1 MDGEITGGRAFAW
14 LGRAAQVAT
23 GGGVDLPT
31 PGRQTQRT
39 DAFATRLSTAF
50 SVRSTAQTV
59 VFLVVAGLV
68 VAPVLFLIAN
78 SFQVGRPGSV
88 PEWSLANWQRAI
100 GDSRLWTAVWNSIR
114 LYLAIS
120 LFSWPTA
127 ILVAWILGRSD
138 IPGKHL
144 LEFLF
149 WLAFFLPGLSV
160 VMGWIVLIDPS
171 FGILNQLIRRL
182 PFVHVTSG
190 PLDIY
195 TFWGLVWVHLGQ
207 NAIALKVILL
217 TPAFRNMDATLE
229 EAAQVTGQSALGT
242 LRRITLPLVM
252 PTVVIVFLLGF
263 VRLWQSFEVE
273 RVLGVPQGFYVY
285 GTRIY
290 DLLNQSV
297 PDYGAATVLS
307 CLILIAM
314 FPFLVLQRRLAVRRS
329 YETVT
334 SKFKPQPMR
343 LGRARWP
350 VFAGVLGIALVV
362 SILPMVSVTLGT
374 FMKLFGYLFIADPW
388 TLAHWRQIFSDPVFL
403 NSLKNTLILAGGAA
417 TLSAALLTI
426 TAYILVR
433 TRFWLRAPFD
443 VITWFP
449 QALPGILLGL
459 GFLWLALTPLLR
471 PLYGTILLLILV
483 TVIGSMTVGVQIVK
497 GNILQLGKELE
508 EAAQVCGATWGSAL
522 RRVVLPLLA
531 PTIALVGTLTF
542 VSASRDVSN
551 IILLSSGQSRTL
563 ALLQLDYMVAPQWE
577 SAAVVSVILIAM
589 STGVALAARGFGL
602 RMSFRSDAH

>member
-1 MDGEITGGRAFAW
+1 LRPAGALLPLGGRVLLWREKQTWFARGW
-14 LGRAAQVAT
+14 GRARFPAHA
-23 GGGVDLPT
+23 
-31 PGRQTQRT
+31 
-39 DAFATRLSTAF
+39 
-50 SVRSTAQTV
+50 AQTLI
-59 VFLVVAGLV
+59 FLVVAGLV
-68 VAPVLFLIAN
+68 VAPVLFLLVN
-78 SFQVGRPGSV
+78 SFQVAAPGT
-88 PEWSLANWQRAI
+88 PAEWSLANWTRAI

-127 ILVAWILGRSD
+127 VLVAWVLGRTDVPARNS
-138 IPGKHL
+138 

-149 WLAFFLPGLSV
+149 WLSFFLPGLSV

-171 FGILNQLIRRL
+171 FGVINQLLRRL
-182 PFVHVTSG
+182 PFVQVTSG
-190 PLDIY
+190 PLDVY

-229 EAAQVTGQSALGT
+229 EAARVAGQSTLGT
-242 LRRITLPLVM
+242 LRRVTLPLIA
-252 PTVVIVFLLGF
+252 PTIAIVFLLGF

-307 CLILIAM
+307 CVILLFV
-314 FPFLVLQRRLAVRRS
+314 FPLLLFQRRVAVGRS
-329 YETVT
+329 YATVT
-334 SKFKPQPMR
+334 SKFKPRSVR

-350 VFAGVLGIALVV
+350 VFCVVLAVAVVV
-362 SILPMVSVTLGT
+362 SVLPMLSVTLGT
-374 FMKLFGYLFIADPW
+374 FMKLFGYLFIRDPW
-388 TLAHWRQIFSDPVFL
+388 TLGHWQQILADPIFL
-403 NSLKNTLILAGGAA
+403 GSLRNTLFLAG
-417 TLSAALLTI
+417 SAALLSAAVLTV

-433 TRFWLRAPFD
+433 TRFWLRAALD
-443 VITWFP
+443 VVTWFP

-471 PLYGTILLLILV
+471 PLYGTLALLVVV
-483 TVIGSMTVGVQIVK
+483 TVVGGMTVGVQIVK
-497 GNILQLGKELE
+497 GNILQLSKELE
-508 EAAQVCGATWGSAL
+508 EAAEVCGATWGTTL

-531 PTIALVGTLTF
+531 PTIALVGTLSF
-542 VSASRDVSN
+542 VAASRDVSN
-551 IILLSSGQSRTL
+551 IILLSSGQTRTL

-577 SAAVVSVILIAM
+577 SASVVSVILIVL
-589 STGVALAARGFGL
+589 STGVALAARSFSLRMGL
-602 RMSFRSDAH
+602 RTDAH

>member
-1 MDGEITGGRAFAW
+1 MPTRRW
-14 LGRAAQVAT
+14 LKPYPGLPVASI
-23 GGGVDLPT
+23 L
-31 PGRQTQRT
+31 QT
-39 DAFATRLSTAF
+39 L
-50 SVRSTAQTV
+50 
-59 VFLVVAGLV
+59 VFVMLAGMVLT
-68 VAPVLFLIAN
+68 PVLFLFVN
-78 SFQVGRPGSV
+78 SFQTAAPGAA
-88 PEWSLANWQRAI
+88 PEWSLANWTRAI
-100 GDSRLWTAVWNSIR
+100 GDARLWTAVWNSIR

-120 LFSWPTA
+120 LFSWPIA
-127 ILVAWILGRSD
+127 ILVAWTLGRTD
-138 IPGKHL
+138 IPGRSW

-149 WLAFFLPGLSV
+149 WLSFFLPGLSV

-171 FGILNQLIRRL
+171 FGVLNQLIRRL
-182 PFVHVTSG
+182 PFVQLSSG
-190 PLDIY
+190 PFDIY

-217 TPAFRNMDATLE
+217 TPAFRNMDAALE
-229 EAAQVTGQSALGT
+229 EAARVSGQGPIGT
-242 LRRITLPLVM
+242 LRRITLPLIT
-252 PTVVIVFLLGF
+252 PTIVIVFLLGF

-273 RVLGVPQGFYVY
+273 RVLGVPQGFFVY

-307 CLILIAM
+307 CLVLISV
-314 FPFLVLQRRLAVRRS
+314 FPLLVFQRHVTVRRS

-334 SKFKPQPMR
+334 GKFKPQPMR

-350 VFAGVLGIALVV
+350 VFGVVLVLATIV
-362 SILPMVSVTLGT
+362 SILPIVAVTLGT
-374 FMKLFGYLFIADPW
+374 FMKLFGYVFIREPW
-388 TLAHWRQIFSDPVFL
+388 TLAHWQRILADPVFVS
-403 NSLKNTLILAGGAA
+403 SLKNTLIMAGGAA
-417 TLSAALLTI
+417 VLSALLLTI

-433 TRFWLRAPFD
+433 TKFWLRATLD

-483 TVIGSMTVGVQIVK
+483 TVIGGMTIGVQIVK
-497 GNILQLGKELE
+497 GNILQLGRELE
-508 EAAQVCGATWGSAL
+508 EAARACGATWSTTL

-531 PTIALVGTLTF
+531 PTIALVGTLSF

-577 SAAVVSVILIAM
+577 SASVVSVILIAL
-589 STGVALAARGFGL
+589 SSGVAVAARSFGL
-602 RMSFRSDAH
+602 RLGLRSDVH